1 MKPSLRFPQGQV
13 DEDSE
18 SFTASLFAHQKDLAQ
33 DIFDF
38 GFILLQC
45 ALGDLSTYDLNN
57 FITLENLKSV
67 LSSLASQK
75 KTDVC
80 CLLHDEDLVRKI
92 ISINGF
98 HMTNQKKSEESY
110 GRKRMQLLD
119 DLNLNQSFYP
129 DAPYLS
135 LYEVL
140 SSSNRFSE
148 AFLNFLCGC
157 LKLDSEQRLK
167 TETLLDH
174 EFLNEYH
181 EPCGPQI
188 SFQEVLRLTQKSG
201 TGKSHENEQEK
212 EVNKIGE
219 ALRMVFLNRHV
230 KDKFDMMVSRSNK
243 GELDDKRVM
252 DLAGELGVSAKKLK
266 KKLTESNFV

>member
-1 MKPSLRFPQGQV
+1 LKPSLRFPQGQL

-18 SFTASLFAHQKDLAQ
+18 QSNSIFSYQKDFAQ

-67 LSSLASQK
+67 ISCLASQK
-75 KTDVC
+75 KTDCC
-80 CLLHDEDLVRKI
+80 CLLHDEDLVRKL

-98 HMTNQKKSEESY
+98 HMTNNKKAEESY
-110 GRKRMQLLD
+110 GRKRKGLLE

-148 AFLNFLCGC
+148 GFLNFLCGC
-157 LKLDSEQRLK
+157 LKLDSDQRHSA
-167 TETLLDH
+167 ESFLDH
-174 EFLNEYH
+174 EFFNEYH
-181 EPCGPQI
+181 EPCGPQL
-188 SFQEVLRLTQKSG
+188 SFQEVLKLTQRSI
-201 TGKSHENEQEK
+201 GKGHENEQEK

-219 ALRMVFLNRHV
+219 ALRVVFLNRHV

-243 GELDDKRVM
+243 GELDEKRVM
-252 DLAGELGVSAKKLK
+252 DLAGELGVSAQKLK
-266 KKLTESNFV
+266 KKLTESDLV